1 LRTGI
6 GFSRKNL
13 EILWKGILGGERE
26 RERERE
32 QAREMG
38 ETGRDEGKWMRKW
51 MNDEGK
57 AN

>member
-1 LRTGI
+1 VLRTGI

-13 EILWKGILGGERE
+13 EILWKGILG